1 MAITVNHSGWLLY
14 ILKVMV
20 KMISLVYVDLKF
32 INWFTVEFYVTDQD
46 FFTSSKKSGMT
57 A

>member
-1 MAITVNHSGWLLY
+1 
-14 ILKVMV
+14 MV

-32 INWFTVEFYVTDQD
+32 INWFTVEFYATDQD